1 MSSDFVILEPNSD
14 TTKEIKKILREKHPG
29 YEKNSIDGEAFDSL
43 CETISF
49 YLTRGR
55 IKKARASLNVMPFVP
70 ISLSEKEIENIIQ
83 ECKKKDRY
91 WQASH
96 SFLLSTTI
104 DLSYQ
109 KTYIIIDM
117 RYDKN
122 GLPVNEYYTEELIKP
137 TIDKKKEPENQK
149 YYIGASIFLTS
160 IVLISLL
167 CS

>member
-1 MSSDFVILEPNSD
+1 MSSDFATLDPDDLIA
-14 TTKEIKKILREKHPG
+14 KKIKKILREKHPG
-29 YEKNSIDGEAFDSL
+29 YEKNSIDGEAFDSA

-55 IKKARASLNVMPFVP
+55 IEEARAVLNVIPFVP

-83 ECKKKDRY
+83 EYKKKDRY